1 MAVAPF
7 FFQILLGS
15 RQDTPS
21 GPANRSIFVEVSP
34 DAISRAPISGS
45 REKAERD
52 FAEKLAYQAA
62 AEIVQGQTA
71 SAAESTYS
79 AAQLGALPKGVEDQP
94 PALQRG
100 GVRAWLV

>member
-21 GPANRSIFVEVSP
+21 GATNRSIFVQVSP
-34 DAISRAPISGS
+34 DAVSRAPVSGP

-62 AEIVQGQTA
+62 GEIVEGQSA
-71 SAAESTYS
+71 SATEPTYS
-79 AAQLGALPKGVEDQP
+79 VAQLGALPKGVEDQP
-94 PALQRG
+94 PALHRG
-100 GVRAWLV
+100 GVRAWLI